1 MEGRWFLLFLDTL
14 FSGICFASGAPSK
27 DCLPQNAPRCYLDV
41 GVPCM
46 GDPLLQSTLKTPDES
61 LESALRPRDLG
72 TFVGQVTVLE
82 RLQVLIDA
90 AKSRQEQLPH
100 ILFSGPPGLGKTTLA
115 HIMSRAM
122 GTQLVVTS
130 GPIVEKAGD
139 LAGLLTNLKKGDVLF
154 IDEIHR
160 MSRVVEEYL
169 YSAME
174 DFMLDL
180 MIDTGPNARS
190 VRVRLQPFTLIGATT
205 RSGMLSSPLRTR
217 FGFTTRLDYYQ
228 PSEVRVILERNA
240 HKLGSALSEKAAW
253 LIAERSRG
261 TPRVAN
267 NLLRWVRDFAHS
279 RGHDQI
285 EEEVAE
291 RALDLLAVDAH
302 GLEEMDRKILLA
314 LVECYEGGPVGLK
327 TLAVALGETA
337 EALEEVY
344 EPFLVLQGFL
354 KRTPRGRVA
363 TRRAWTYLGKQPPET
378 VIEPIQ
384 E

>member
-1 MEGRWFLLFLDTL
+1 MGEPFL
-14 FSGICFASGAPSK
+14 P
-27 DCLPQNAPRCYLDV
+27 
-41 GVPCM
+41 
-46 GDPLLQSTLKTPDES
+46 STLQAPDAS
-61 LESALRPRDLG
+61 LESALRPRDLA
-72 TFVGQVTVLE
+72 TFIGQRPVCE

-90 AKSRQEQLPH
+90 AQARQEPLPH
-100 ILFSGPPGLGKTTLA
+100 TLLSGPPGLGKTTLA
-115 HIMSRAM
+115 HIISRSM

-130 GPIVEKAGD
+130 GPVIEKAGD
-139 LAGLLTNLKKGDVLF
+139 LAGLLTNLKRGDVLF

-174 DFMLDL
+174 DFLLDL

-240 HKLGSALSEKAAW
+240 QLLSSELSEEAAL

-261 TPRVAN
+261 TPRIAN
-267 NLLRWVRDFAHS
+267 NLLRWVRDFAYS
-279 RGHDQI
+279 RGHKKVNEQ
-285 EEEVAE
+285 VAE
-291 RALDLLAVDAH
+291 EALDLLAIDAQ
-302 GLEEMDRKILLA
+302 GLEEMDRKILQILI
-314 LVECYEGGPVGLK
+314 ECYEGGPVGLK

-344 EPFLVLQGFL
+344 EPYLVQQGFI

-363 TRRAWTYLGKQPPET
+363 TRRAWTYLGRQPPET
-378 VIEPIQ
+378 VTDPIQ
-384 E
+384 ELFS